1 MGCSPA
7 HSTTTRFP
15 TSHDMNRNWQ
25 QPTKGVRW
33 ADEDQVY
40 EITPNTSPRPAP
52 SAPAQTSWGY
62 GTLLLPSNHVAQHGY
77 SYMVPASVHAPLTLV
92 TRGYM
97 PMIPTI
103 SISTSNNWMGSPD
116 RRRTDGT
123 MYGSTV
129 QGVNRPFVPGSPVTA
144 LAPPAIH
151 QELQRFSLRWDVR
164 AEEAPP
170 GRFQDFARDP
180 AFVQAVVRLITLRFT
195 TPAGFVF
202 RRGVHETSGRS
213 LRVRDI
219 LRAIHEALYAP
230 LQLGDHDMLNAALT
244 ARGHRRLQRDGQ
256 LCMVDLYPVGRGT
269 PPELYFRGV
278 RWSWT
283 GEELVVHLEAPSRIA

>member
-1 MGCSPA
+1 MGCLSS
-7 HSTTTRFP
+7 HRTTTRFP
-15 TSHDMNRNWQ
+15 TLHDMNRNWQ
-25 QPTKGVRW
+25 QPAKGVRW
-33 ADEDQVY
+33 ADEHQVY
-40 EITPNTSPRPAP
+40 ETTPITSRRPPP
-52 SAPAQTSWGY
+52 SALAQTSSGNRM
-62 GTLLLPSNHVAQHGY
+62 LLLPFSHVGQHGY
-77 SYMVPASVHAPLTLV
+77 SYMVPAVVHAPLTLV
-92 TRGYM
+92 TQGYM
-97 PMIPTI
+97 PVIPAV

-116 RRRTDGT
+116 RGT
-123 MYGSTV
+123 L
-129 QGVNRPFVPGSPVTA
+129 QGVHRQLVSGGPVTA

-164 AEEAPP
+164 AEETPP
-170 GRFQDFARDP
+170 GRFQDFAHDL
-180 AFVQAVVRLITLRFT
+180 AFVEAVVRSITLRFT

-202 RRGVHETSGRS
+202 RRAVHETSGRS

-230 LQLGDHDMLNAALT
+230 LQLGDHDMLNAALI
-244 ARGHRRLQRDGQ
+244 ARGHRELQRDGQ

-283 GEELVVHLEAPSRIA
+283 GDELVVHLEAPSRIA